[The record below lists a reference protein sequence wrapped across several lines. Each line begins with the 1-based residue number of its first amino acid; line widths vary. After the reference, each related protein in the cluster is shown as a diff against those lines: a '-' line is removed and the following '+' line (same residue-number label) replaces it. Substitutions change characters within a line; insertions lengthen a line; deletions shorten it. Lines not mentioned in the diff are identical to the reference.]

1 MRVFKLVIGDMAASE
16 GSGPGETTGRET
28 AASARAHLDRQQA
41 EIREVARAKAGD
53 PELWDQWFQEFYPRL
68 FRYAYIRLRNRGEAE
83 DMASQVFVEALR
95 GIKSFEYTGRPVLAW
110 LYRIEHN
117 LIYDRLKAEAR
128 RAMITAP
135 DADAIEP
142 GVEGLAA
149 SIDLFNAIR
158 SLPNEQR
165 QVIILRY
172 LMGLAAQ
179 DVAGIIGKTQTAVYS
194 LQARALV
201 NLRKHLVDED
211 RA

>member
-1 MRVFKLVIGDMAASE
+1 MIGEWPGHEGTDSGKTTSGGEAA
-16 GSGPGETTGRET
+16 GSAE
-28 AASARAHLDRQQA
+28 AHPDQQ
-41 EIREVARAKAGD
+41 EIERREVERAKAGD
-53 PELWDQWFQEFYPRL
+53 PELWDRWFQAFYPRL
-68 FRYAYIRLRNRGEAE
+68 FRYAYSRLRNRSEAE

-128 RAMITAP
+128 QATAAASP
-135 DADAIEP
+135 TDAIEP

-149 SIDLFNAIR
+149 NLDLFNAIR
-158 SLPNEQR
+158 SLPDEQR

-179 DVAGIIGKTQTAVYS
+179 DVAGVIGKTQTAVYS
-194 LQARALV
+194 LQARAMV

>member
-1 MRVFKLVIGDMAASE
+1 MRVFGLMIGDMPSSE
-16 GSGPGETTGRET
+16 GPGPGETVERKT
-28 AASARAHLDRQQA
+28 AAASSHLDQQQA
-41 EIREVARAKAGD
+41 EMRDVAMAKAGD
-53 PELWDQWFQEFYPRL
+53 PDLWDRWFQEYYPRL

-83 DMASQVFVEALR
+83 DIASQVFVEALR

-128 RAMITAP
+128 RAMATAP
-135 DADAIEP
+135 AADAIEP

-179 DVAGIIGKTQTAVYS
+179 DVAGVIGKTQTAVYS

-201 NLRKHLVDED
+201 NLRKHLVDGD

>member
-1 MRVFKLVIGDMAASE
+1 MIGEYRSQDEDTS
-16 GSGPGETTGRET
+16 
-28 AASARAHLDRQQA
+28 ASAGSETKKLAPALAQPEREQA
-41 EIREVARAKAGD
+41 ERREVDKAKAGD
-53 PELWDQWFQEFYPRL
+53 PALWDRWFHAFYPRL

-83 DMASQVFVEALR
+83 DIASQVFVEALR

-117 LIYDRLKAEAR
+117 LISDRFRAEAR
-128 RAMITAP
+128 RATIAGSSR
-135 DADAIEP
+135 DAIEY

-158 SLPNEQR
+158 SLPGDQR

-179 DVAGIIGKTQTAVYS
+179 DVSSIMGKTQTAVYS

-201 NLRKHLVDED
+201 NLRKHLSDED
-211 RA
+211 RP